1 MSAFATPPKI
11 FRNEARSTLFDCLS
25 GEDESRPLV
34 AQPVLRPDPNATKDA
49 MCVVLEDVL
58 TPIECQAVIERTEA
72 TGFAPALLNVG
83 GGREIYAPDT
93 RNSDR
98 VIIDD
103 GGFARRIFDRIKEGL
118 PWTQVTLGDHATF
131 DATGLNERMRVLRY
145 GPGNDFKMHRDG
157 SYRRPD
163 GSEVSFWTVMIYLN
177 GGYSGGSTLFYSDDG
192 VTSTPVIP
200 KAGMVLVFDHGL
212 LHEGQEDNREQSMLF
227 EQMSC
232 LRHDVN
238 VVHIGQRMFAQLLPK

>member
-1 MSAFATPPKI
+1 
-11 FRNEARSTLFDCLS
+11 
-25 GEDESRPLV
+25 
-34 AQPVLRPDPNATKDA
+34 

-58 TPIECQAVIERTEA
+58 TSTECQAIIERTEA

-83 GGREIYAPDT
+83 GGKEIYAPDT

-103 GGFARRIFDRIKEGL
+103 GLFAGRLFDRIKQGL
-118 PWTQVTLGDHATF
+118 PWTQVMLGDRAKF
-131 DATGLNERMRVLRY
+131 VATGLNERMRVLRY

-163 GSEVSFWTVMIYLN
+163 GSEISFWTVMIYLN

-192 VTSTPVIP
+192 LTSTPVIP
-200 KAGMVLVFDHGL
+200 KAGMVLVFDHEL
-212 LHEGQEDNREQSMLF
+212 LHEGQKVQQGTKYAIRT
-227 EQMSC
+227 
-232 LRHDVN
+232 DV
-238 VVHIGQRMFAQLLPK
+238 MFAKQG